1 MNKDSNSHIVCD
13 VGFPS
18 LGIVV
23 VVVVSLLMPLPTYS
37 VGNSLLCVLQKNLLG
52 SSSRQKENDLFP
64 QAAVFGLEK
73 VVICGLCRMICL
85 LAVEEVFSLVILLQL
100 LPLRSI
106 YQLPRRRS

>member
-18 LGIVV
+18 LGIV

>member
-85 LAVEEVFSLVILLQL
+85 LAVEEVFSQVILLQL

>member
-1 MNKDSNSHIVCD
+1 ML
-13 VGFPS
+13 GS
-18 LGIVV
+18 LHLV